1 MNRSSSEATL
11 RGPLVAGLAL
21 GLLAGG
27 LFLGLM
33 FIVGCSE
40 NLHPGT
46 DRKRVCDSLQESGGF
61 GWWLAVLFPALVLA
75 ASQIAPWFRR
85 HVILT
90 ATTIILVAIAGWTYA
105 LLVVSGNIG
114 S

>member
-1 MNRSSSEATL
+1 MSRSSSEATL

-21 GLLAGG
+21 AFLAVGLV
-27 LFLGLM
+27 LGVM
-33 FIVGCSE
+33 FIAGCSE

-61 GWWLAVLFPALVLA
+61 GWWLAVLSPALVLV
-75 ASQIAPWFRR
+75 ASQIAPWCRR
-85 HVILT
+85 HTVAT
-90 ATTIILVAIAGWTYA
+90 ASAIGLVAAAGWTYA

-114 S
+114 G